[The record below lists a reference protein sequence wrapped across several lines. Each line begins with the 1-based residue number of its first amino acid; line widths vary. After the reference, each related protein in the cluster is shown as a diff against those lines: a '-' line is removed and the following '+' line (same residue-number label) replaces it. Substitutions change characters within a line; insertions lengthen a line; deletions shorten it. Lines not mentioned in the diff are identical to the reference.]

1 MKNQMNANY
10 AFVFYDINEKRVTK
24 VFKIC
29 KKYLNHYQKSTFR
42 GEITPSNLLKM
53 EKEIRNIINEGEDFV
68 TIIKMLNEYSFDEIE
83 IGYRNNSDLLFL

>member
-10 AFVFYDINEKRVTK
+10 AFVFYDVNEKRVTK

-42 GEITPSNLLKM
+42 GGITPSNLLKM
-53 EKEIRNIINEGEDFV
+53 EKEIRNIINEGEDLV

>member
-10 AFVFYDINEKRVTK
+10 AFVFYDVNEKRVTK

-42 GEITPSNLLKM
+42 GGDYSLK
-53 EKEIRNIINEGEDFV
+53 F
-68 TIIKMLNEYSFDEIE
+68 IKN
-83 IGYRNNSDLLFL
+83 GKGN